1 MCEEDSE
8 TGSAAECP
16 PGYQF
21 FLVTCV
27 DINEC
32 HENTSTCPESHVCVN
47 TEGSYTCQPSETFRA
62 VMSRILKFKIL
73 RNSFNSILFQEYKYR
88 MPIFWPNYSIGS
100 NSLWQCWF
108 RENNPCPAGFL
119 ETGGKC
125 EDVNECMTGEHS
137 CLVSQRCD
145 NTLGSY
151 VCTRYTTCGTGSSD
165 QCCQE

>member
-1 MCEEDSE
+1 MNTVGSYVCEEDSE

-32 HENTSTCPESHVCVN
+32 HENTSTCPDSHVCVN
-47 TEGSYTCQPSETFRA
+47 TEGSYTCQPSETFR
-62 VMSRILKFKIL
+62 
-73 RNSFNSILFQEYKYR
+73 
-88 MPIFWPNYSIGS
+88 
-100 NSLWQCWF
+100 
-108 RENNPCPAGFL
+108 ENNPCPAGFL

-125 EDVNECMTGEHS
+125 EDINECMTGEHS

-151 VCTRYTTCGTGSSD
+151 VCTRYTTCGTGSD
-165 QCCQE
+165 KCCQIVCDNTGIDHLEDAQESEINPVCFRLHAQLRVWKLRGQ

>member
-1 MCEEDSE
+1 MNTVGSYVCEEDSE

-32 HENTSTCPESHVCVN
+32 HENTSTCPDSHVCVN
-47 TEGSYTCQPSETFRA
+47 TEGSYTCQPSETFR
-62 VMSRILKFKIL
+62 
-73 RNSFNSILFQEYKYR
+73 
-88 MPIFWPNYSIGS
+88 
-100 NSLWQCWF
+100 
-108 RENNPCPAGFL
+108 ENNPCPAGFL

-125 EDVNECMTGEHS
+125 EDINECMTGEHS

-151 VCTRYTTCGTGSSD
+151 VCTRYTTCGTGNGKS
-165 QCCQE
+165 CQIICDNTGW